1 MNATGMFMR
10 RGAWIALALLASAV
24 AGGCSHA
31 PKPSAEAGGAA
42 DAPKHAAARAKPAT
56 PTAPPSGGVVSGAS
70 TSAPVDST
78 QSKVLP
84 TLTPAEAK
92 EMEATTK
99 TNVDAARTM
108 LSGIDATKLDTDHAR
123 KYEIAKGLLN
133 DAVAARTQQDWTR
146 ASQLATKAKL
156 LAEEL
161 TGQ

>member
-1 MNATGMFMR
+1 MMMGATGMVMR
-10 RGAWIALALLASAV
+10 RGAWIALALGACAV
-24 AGGCSHA
+24 ASGCSHA
-31 PKPSAEAGGAA
+31 PKPSAEAGGGA
-42 DAPKHAAARAKPAT
+42 DPPKHVAAHAKPA
-56 PTAPPSGGVVSGAS
+56 TAPPSGGVVSGAS
-70 TSAPVDST
+70 TSAPADST
-78 QSKVLP
+78 QAKVLP

-108 LSGIDATKLDTDHAR
+108 LAGIDATKLDTDHAR
-123 KYEIAKGLLN
+123 KFEIAKGLLS